1 MKIYRTYRAHC
12 ARYIPTLDDGHICKE
27 MHGHT
32 FNIVV
37 SVDGPINEKTGF
49 VIDFFDLDKIVKKE
63 VISIIDHKVLN
74 DIDGLSNPSTEHL
87 AIFVWNK
94 LVSQIDHLSKIA
106 ISEDEGTGTEYSG

>member
-49 VIDFFDLDKIVKKE
+49 VIDYFDLDKIVKKE

-94 LVSQIDHLSKIA
+94 LVSQIDYLSKIA

>member
-37 SVDGPINEKTGF
+37 SIDGPINEKTGF

-94 LVSQIDHLSKIA
+94 LVSQIFS
-106 ISEDEGTGTEYSG
+106 SSR

>member
-37 SVDGPINEKTGF
+37 SIDGPINEKTGF

-74 DIDGLSNPSTEHL
+74 DIDGLSNPST
-87 AIFVWNK
+87 
-94 LVSQIDHLSKIA
+94 
-106 ISEDEGTGTEYSG
+106 